1 MDSCGG
7 NRNRS
12 RSKDHAELLEEDKE
26 YNDDE
31 EEETENGIASLK
43 YEPLNFKLYLEN
55 SGSMFAYD
63 NPKTNGD
70 FRNIV
75 SGLLTHLPPLQND
88 TVIYVVN
95 DNIYPFNK
103 GIKEFLTE
111 RNFMQSVKD
120 KGNINYTDF
129 QTIFTQIEDSLQ
141 DDDVA
146 ILFSDLIYSLKNQ
159 QEVNPNQLVN
169 EAKRITEHVTKNHP
183 DVQVKVIKFEA
194 DYNGNYYPYNSPNKG
209 VQYVG
214 PRPFYAMIFAKS
226 KAMDAL
232 QNDPANENF
241 RNFSKVPGYQDEYT
255 FTNQNYKP
263 FYTIVMKD
271 YSKKGNVNKDDEKEE
286 GKKGKYRKK
295 KKSELNKDTILNG
308 EKYSYIHSIDEM
320 ELDRN
325 GELVMPIAI
334 NLSGIPATPAYK
346 TDLANYEVNSATGF
360 KIISIKPIDSN
371 IKELGNATHIIN
383 LQTKNRPK
391 NETVKLKMR
400 NELPR
405 WIYQSNSDDDRETG
419 SENFGVTTFGFGNM
433 MEGIYDA
440 KIPSSEKAYYFEIPI
455 YIDK

>member
-26 YNDDE
+26 YNDDDE
-31 EEETENGIASLK
+31 DETENDISSLK

-141 DDDVA
+141 DNDVA

-255 FTNQNYKP
+255 FTNHEYEP
-263 FYTIVMKD
+263 AYTVIMKD
-271 YSKKGNVNKDDEKEE
+271 Y
-286 GKKGKYRKK
+286 GKKGTYRKK
-295 KKSELNKDTILNG
+295 KKSDDNRKDV
-308 EKYSYIHSIDEM
+308 IHHINEVK
-320 ELDRN
+320 LDHN
-325 GELVMPIAI
+325 GELIMPIAI
-334 NLSGIPATPAYK
+334 DLSGIPATASYK
-346 TDLANYEVNSATGF
+346 ADLANYEIDSETGY
-360 KIISIKPIDSN
+360 KLISIEPIDKKN
-371 IKELGNATHIIN
+371 GDLGHATHIFK
-383 LQTKNRPK
+383 LRTENRPK
-391 NETVKLKMR
+391 DEEIEIKMR

-405 WIYQSNSDDDRETG
+405 WIRQTNSYDDRDTG
-419 SENFGVTTFGFGNM
+419 SNTFATTTFGFGNM
-433 MEGIYDA
+433 MEGIYEA
-440 KIPSSEKAYYFEIPI
+440 KIPSGEKAFYFEIPI